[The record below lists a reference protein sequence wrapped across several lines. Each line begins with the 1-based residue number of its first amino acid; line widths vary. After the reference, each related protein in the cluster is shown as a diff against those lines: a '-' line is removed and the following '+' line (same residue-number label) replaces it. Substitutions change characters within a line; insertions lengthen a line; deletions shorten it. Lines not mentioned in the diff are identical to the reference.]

1 MTRKSNLGRRYVNE
15 FKHEVC
21 QFYEH
26 HTQVQTLA
34 KYGISNSV
42 LWKWRVSLGYRNKH
56 RGYNTH
62 TEGLKHA
69 VTKRERRDF
78 MMTRTENGK
87 LQAQLVQLEQQ
98 ISKLENMMGQ
108 LQKDAELAQSIRN
121 LFKN

>member
-1 MTRKSNLGRRYVNE
+1 MGRESNKGHRYTTE

-21 QFYEH
+21 QYYEN
-26 HTQVQTLA
+26 HTQDETIA
-34 KYGISNSV
+34 KYGVVSSA
-42 LWKWRVSLGYRNKH
+42 LWRWRTSLGYRNKH
-56 RGYNTH
+56 RNYNLY
-62 TEGLKHA
+62 TEQLQPSMK
-69 VTKRERRDF
+69 KRERRDF

-87 LQAQLVQLEQQ
+87 LQAQLVQMEQQ